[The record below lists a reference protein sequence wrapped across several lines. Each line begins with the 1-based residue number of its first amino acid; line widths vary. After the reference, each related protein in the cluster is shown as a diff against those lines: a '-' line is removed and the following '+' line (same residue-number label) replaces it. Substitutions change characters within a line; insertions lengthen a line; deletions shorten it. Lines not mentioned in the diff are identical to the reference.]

1 MILQKLLDWI
11 YITIRPGL
19 YKTNYCNGWISINDW
34 FDGRFVLKI
43 VGGKC
48 GLECMEM
55 NISGVDFRIA
65 FWDRPES
72 IKRRSLESDGTV

>member
-1 MILQKLLDWI
+1 
-11 YITIRPGL
+11 
-19 YKTNYCNGWISINDW
+19 
-34 FDGRFVLKI
+34 
-43 VGGKC
+43 
-48 GLECMEM
+48 MEM